1 MKKDGRH
8 IFLLL
13 RNGKHRQFLPPLV
26 PGYLIGAVLYM
37 RFYSSSL
44 LARFYRMALRQ
55 GQPPHTCFY
64 SNKCEWSEAF
74 LKELSATPYKSEFHF
89 VCIDTTPRSQLPT
102 WLKQVPTLLIKG
114 ADEPVKV
121 GGDVMNWMYER
132 KMGDTNRVSPPSGN
146 RGQSNSQNSNSG
158 SGAGAEEPE
167 AWNIS
172 EMGGKLSESYG
183 NLINGSGASVESSS
197 SKNFDFAFLNGNAA
211 TGEKTGQGMGMSGQ
225 DGGGS
230 KKSKKEDLLNKQLE
244 SYQRNR
250 DIGIPN
256 LRPRQAPM

>member
-1 MKKDGRH
+1 
-8 IFLLL
+8 
-13 RNGKHRQFLPPLV
+13 
-26 PGYLIGAVLYM
+26 
-37 RFYSSSL
+37 
-44 LARFYRMALRQ
+44 MALRQ
-55 GQPPHTCFY
+55 GQPPHSCFY

-74 LKELSATPYKSEFHF
+74 LKELSTTPYKSEFHF
-89 VCIDTTPRSQLPT
+89 ICIDTTPRSQLPA

-114 ADEPVKV
+114 VDEPVKT
-121 GGDVMNWMYER
+121 GGDVMNWLYER
-132 KMGDTNRVSPPSGN
+132 KMVDTNRSNNSSSGN
-146 RGQSNSQNSNSG
+146 RGQNGPTPAAASS
-158 SGAGAEEPE
+158 EPE

-197 SKNFDFAFLNGNAA
+197 SKNFDFGFLNGNASPGDR
-211 TGEKTGQGMGMSGQ
+211 TTQGIGMSGQ

-250 DIGIPN
+250 DAGMPN
-256 LRPRQAPM
+256 MRPRAPM